1 MKVRPHLGFIG
12 IGEDNMQFRTSWIG
26 GTCGDKDEGAVAER
40 RSKSETLVFPYFPLG
55 GKKP

>member
-26 GTCGDKDEGAVAER
+26 GTCGEKDEGAVAER
-40 RSKSETLVFPYFPLG
+40 RSKSETLVFPYFP
-55 GKKP
+55 